1 MQERQ
6 DERSLPELFGELA
19 GELSV
24 LVRQE
29 IELAK
34 TEVTQKARNVVKD
47 IGFLVAGGVLAFAG
61 LLVLLVA
68 LAVGLGQLGVPWWLA
83 FLLVAVV
90 VLAVG
95 AFLARHG
102 LKQLKQQ
109 DLTPTRTIESLKE
122 DKEWAKAQT
131 K

>member
-1 MQERQ
+1 MQERK

-19 GELSV
+19 GEMSV

-29 IELAK
+29 IELAR
-34 TEVTQKARNVVKD
+34 TEVTQKAKSVVKD
-47 IGFLVAGGVLAFAG
+47 VAMLVIGGVLAFAG

-68 LAVGLGQLGVPWWLA
+68 IAIGIAQLGLTPWLA
-83 FLLVAVV
+83 FLLVAVAT
-90 VLAVG
+90 LAIG
-95 AFLARHG
+95 AILAQQG

-109 DLTPTRTIESLKE
+109 DLKPTRTIESLKE

>member
-1 MQERQ
+1 MHERQ

-29 IELAK
+29 IDLAK
-34 TEVTQKARNVVKD
+34 TEVTQKARNIVKD

-83 FLLVAVV
+83 FLLVALVA
-90 VLAVG
+90 LAVG

-102 LKQLKQQ
+102 LKRLKQQ